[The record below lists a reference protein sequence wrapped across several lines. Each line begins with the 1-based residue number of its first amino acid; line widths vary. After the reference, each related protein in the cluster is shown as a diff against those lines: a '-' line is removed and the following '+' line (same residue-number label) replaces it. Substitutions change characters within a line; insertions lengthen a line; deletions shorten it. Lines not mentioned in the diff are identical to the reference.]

1 MNRSR
6 ILAGLAASVG
16 FSVAV
21 ACGSSS
27 SHNGAGNGSGNDAG
41 STGTS
46 SGSPG
51 PGSGDDAGGTGCA
64 SGQALCLGLTNS
76 CVTPGQMCF
85 GTMVLANECSAT
97 SACPSGQVCCSSY
110 VGADGGVI
118 LLSDAGAGDAGTGA
132 SALDFASL
140 GSVAVQC
147 MTQCPSNA
155 LSSQVC
161 ALEDDGGSPTAC
173 PEGTTCR
180 DYLPTPISS
189 VLPNTLCLAPLPTY
203 DGGTAAPPGTDGGAG
218 TGASDGA
225 ASVADAASGTDAA
238 PE

>member
-27 SHNGAGNGSGNDAG
+27 SNNGGGADSANYQIPS
-41 STGTS
+41 GTS
-46 SGSPG
+46 SGSSG
-51 PGSGDDAGGTGCA
+51 SSGAGSGDDLGDAGCA
-64 SGQALCLGLTNS
+64 SGQALCLGITGNS
-76 CVTPGQMCF
+76 CVTPGQMCL

-97 SACPSGQVCCSSY
+97 SACPGGQVCCSSY

-118 LLSDAGAGDAGTGA
+118 LIADAGASGDAGA
-132 SALDFASL
+132 SPFNFASL
-140 GSVAVQC
+140 GSIAVQC
-147 MTQCPSNA
+147 MAQCPSNA

-161 ALEDDGGSPTAC
+161 LLEDDGGSPTAC

-180 DYLPTPISS
+180 DYLPTAISS
-189 VLPNTLCLAPLPTY
+189 VLPNTLCLAVPTY
-203 DGGTAAPPGTDGGAG
+203 DGGTGAHPATEGGAG

-225 ASVADAASGTDAA
+225 DATTSVTDAA

>member
-6 ILAGLAASVG
+6 ILVGLAASFG
-16 FSVAV
+16 FSVAA

-27 SHNGAGNGSGNDAG
+27 SNNGGGNGSGADAA
-41 STGTS
+41 SAGTS
-46 SGSPG
+46 SGSSG
-51 PGSGDDAGGTGCA
+51 SSGASSGDDSGGTGCA
-64 SGQALCLGLTNS
+64 SGQALCLGIVGGST
-76 CVTPGQMCF
+76 CVADGGMCL

-97 SACPSGQVCCSSY
+97 SACPDGQVCCSSY

-118 LLSDAGAGDAGTGA
+118 VISDAGVAADAGTGT
-132 SALDFASL
+132 SPFNVGGL

-161 ALEDDGGSPTAC
+161 VLEDDGGSPTTC
-173 PEGTTCR
+173 PEGTTCQ
-180 DYLPTPISS
+180 DYLPPQLASTVI
-189 VLPNTLCLAPLPTY
+189 PNTLCLQTRPTY
-203 DGGTAAPPGTDGGAG
+203 DAGGAAATDGGAG
-218 TGASDGA
+218 TGTSDA
-225 ASVADAASGTDAA
+225 ASVTDAA